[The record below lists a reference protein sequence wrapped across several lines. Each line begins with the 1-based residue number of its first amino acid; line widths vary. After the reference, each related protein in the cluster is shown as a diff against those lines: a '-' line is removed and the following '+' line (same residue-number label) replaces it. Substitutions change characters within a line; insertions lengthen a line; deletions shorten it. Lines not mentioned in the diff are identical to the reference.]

1 MNSDVLFHSLLL
13 IMLPYKCKAGS
24 TMTRLFLFF
33 IIWWLAWKA
42 GQRYAQNIMSQ
53 VQQMLTMTV
62 QSYLRKLH
70 MKINRNRIIFTH
82 HRIPMWAVNMRNS
95 QSAILKH
102 LNYKRTLGLS
112 WIENISNAS
121 PSLLFLS
128 QHCIQSAVGKGIA
141 FCCEKAK
148 RIHSLSAVPRNV
160 PLKAPVIERPV
171 QSFSSHV

>member
-70 MKINRNRIIFTH
+70 MEINRNGIIFTH
-82 HRIPMWAVNMRNS
+82 HKIPMWAVNMRNS
-95 QSAILKH
+95 QSTILKH

-112 WIENISNAS
+112 WRENIPPPFSF
-121 PSLLFLS
+121 SLSTVYNQLL
-128 QHCIQSAVGKGIA
+128 VKVL
-141 FCCEKAK
+141 
-148 RIHSLSAVPRNV
+148 LSAVKKQRGFT
-160 PLKAPVIERPV
+160 AFV
-171 QSFSSHV
+171 QCWEMYH